1 MTRKPRSKK
10 NIENKI
16 TELFI
21 RLKKRQTTKISRKQ
35 NLKARLEFFKGLLQE
50 IHNRESTSSNSDLQ
64 NPTPDVM
71 SLSDGE

>member
-1 MTRKPRSKK
+1 MTKNPRDKK
-10 NIENKI
+10 NLEKKI

-21 RLKKRQTTKISRKQ
+21 RLKRRQTTKLSRKQ

-50 IHNRESTSSNSDLQ
+50 IHDRESTSSNSDLQ
-64 NPTPDVM
+64 NPTPDSM